1 MYLIPFVRTNRAI
14 AASLLYTED
23 PIKAIAISEII
34 SVVGPFFNKNMYVKT
49 ISLLLAMMYN
59 PRFSQYYITNY
70 ENSQNYY
77 YQAEI
82 CSSLLFILT
91 LAIEYI

>member
-1 MYLIPFVRTNRAI
+1 
-14 AASLLYTED
+14 
-23 PIKAIAISEII
+23 
-34 SVVGPFFNKNMYVKT
+34 
-49 ISLLLAMMYN
+49 MMYN